1 MKIKIIISLILLNAF
16 YTVTCLAATT
26 PKGSSGLINIPSAY
40 ISRDWKFNIG
50 YFNTR
55 YGSSVA
61 GNISLPFGAEV
72 AYSKWHM
79 NDKNNRD
86 MLSVKFPVMHEKVMK
101 PAIAVGVEDMADDF
115 DRSYYLAMSKQGPWG
130 IRMHMGVRSG
140 REQKGMFYGIE
151 KQIRLKGE
159 ITKQK
164 LFVPAINFTLEYDG
178 RRPNYGM
185 YIRNSNGFR
194 VDFAWHKN
202 SFRFG
207 IQKEF

>member
-1 MKIKIIISLILLNAF
+1 MLFRS
-16 YTVTCLAATT
+16 
-26 PKGSSGLINIPSAY
+26 
-40 ISRDWKFNIG
+40 DWKVNVG

-61 GNISLPFGAEV
+61 GNISLPVGAEI
-72 AYSKWHM
+72 AYSKWHI
-79 NDKNNRD
+79 DGENNRD
-86 MLSVKFPVMHEKVMK
+86 MISLKVPVMREKVMK
-101 PAIAVGVEDMADDF
+101 PAVSIGVEDIADDC

-140 REQKGMFYGIE
+140 HEQKGMFYGIE
-151 KQIRLKGE
+151 KQIRLKGD
-159 ITKQK
+159 IAKQK
-164 LFVPAINFTLEYDG
+164 LFVPALNFTLEYDG

-194 VDFAWHKN
+194 VDLAWHKN